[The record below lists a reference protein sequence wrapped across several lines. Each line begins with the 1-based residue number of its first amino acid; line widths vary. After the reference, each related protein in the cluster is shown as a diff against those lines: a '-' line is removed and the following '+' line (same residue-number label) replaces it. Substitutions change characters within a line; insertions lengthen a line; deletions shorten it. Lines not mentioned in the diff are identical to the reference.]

1 MDKHLSI
8 LKQYWGY
15 DSFRGIQKEIIE
27 SVAAGNDTLGLM
39 PTGGGKSVCFQV
51 PALAMD
57 GLCIVIT
64 PLIALMKDQVLQLR
78 SRGIKAEMLHAGMMH
93 DEHLRVLDNCVLGD
107 YKFLYVSPERTTT
120 ELFRTK
126 IAQVRSRICLITV
139 DEAHCVSQWGYDFRP
154 SYLQIA
160 SLRNLIPYH
169 VPMLALTATATPKVA
184 ADIQTQLGFSR
195 PNLFAM
201 SFERKNLIYVVR
213 HTNDKPTEILHIL
226 RSVPQGSAIVYTRS
240 RQLTVDVARYLVANG
255 ISADN
260 FHAGLTDA
268 EKTLRQA
275 DWTEGKTRVIVA
287 TNAFGMGIDKPDV
300 RLVIHYSSP
309 DSVEAYYQEAGRA
322 GRDGKPSYAILL
334 YNPTDLGVMKGRVGQ
349 MFPDKEYITQTYDNV
364 CCFLQ
369 VPEGECMGRTF
380 KFDIQHFCVA
390 FRQFTLHTD
399 SALRLLS
406 NAGYIDYQDQHE
418 FKSRLMFTVRKE
430 ELYLLHG
437 DTPDADKLL
446 QTILRTYTGL
456 FADHVFIEETL
467 LSHLTGLSVERI
479 YHILKDFARR
489 MVVSYIPKSSS
500 PTITFLTPRLD
511 SRYIVLQASV
521 YEDRMR
527 DYSKRL
533 QRMIEYVS
541 SDHCCRS
548 RFLLEYFGQKDAP
561 LCHQCDVCIA
571 HNSARK
577 TAEATGT
584 SGLVECSDDEIRQ
597 RIFNLL
603 ADGDWHF
610 LTELNGIDGVPL
622 ARVDTVLR
630 KLLMEEYVESKLS
643 KIRLRKT

>member
-27 SVAAGNDTLGLM
+27 SIAAGNDTLGLM

-51 PALAMD
+51 PALAME
-57 GLCIVIT
+57 GLCIVVT
-64 PLIALMKDQVLQLR
+64 PLIALMKDQVMQLR
-78 SRGIKAEMLHAGMMH
+78 SRGIKAEMLHAGMSN
-93 DEHLRVLDNCVLGD
+93 DERLRVIDNCVLGD

-120 ELFRTK
+120 EIFRLK
-126 IAQVRSRICLITV
+126 LAQVRSRICLITV

-154 SYLQIA
+154 SYLEVA
-160 SLRNLIPYH
+160 SLRRVLPYH
-169 VPMLALTATATPKVA
+169 VPILALTATATPEVA
-184 ADIQTQLGFSR
+184 EDIQKQLGFAR
-195 PNLFAM
+195 PNMFAM

-213 HTNDKPTEILHIL
+213 QTNDKPEEIVHIL

-240 RQLTVDVARYLVANG
+240 RQLTSEIARYLLNNG

-260 FHAGLTDA
+260 YHAGLTDA
-268 EKTLRQA
+268 EKNLRQTN
-275 DWTEGKTRVIVA
+275 WTQGTTRVMVA

-334 YNPTDLGVMKGRVGQ
+334 YNPTDMTSLRRRVGQ
-349 MFPDKEYITQTYDNV
+349 NYPSREYIMQTYDNL

-390 FRQFTLHTD
+390 FRQFALQTD

-406 NAGYIDYQDQHE
+406 NAGYIDYHEQQD

-430 ELYLLHG
+430 ELYLL
-437 DTPDADKLL
+437 DSDSYEVDNLI

-456 FADHVFIEETL
+456 FADFVHIEETL
-467 LSHLTGLSVERI
+467 LSHLTGLSADRI
-479 YHILKDFARR
+479 YHILIDFSRR
-489 MVVSYIPKSSS
+489 NIVSYIPRSSS
-500 PTITFLTPRLD
+500 PTITFRTPRLD
-511 SRYIVLQASV
+511 SRYIILQPSV
-521 YEDRMR
+521 YEDRIR

-533 QRMIEYVS
+533 ERMMEYMS
-541 SDHCCRS
+541 SDDYCRS
-548 RFLLEYFGQKDAP
+548 KYLLEYFGQTDAP
-561 LCHQCDVCIA
+561 LCHQCDVCLA
-571 HNSARK
+571 HKSKRNVI
-577 TAEATGT
+577 
-584 SGLVECSDDEIRQ
+584 LSDDEIKR
-597 RIFNLL
+597 RVLDLIG
-603 ADGDWHF
+603 DGDWHP
-610 LTELNGIDGVPL
+610 LTLLNSINGISRD
-622 ARVDTVLR
+622 RVDAVFHRMLQ
-630 KLLMEEYVESKLS
+630 EEEVEVNLS
-643 KIRLRKT
+643 KVRLRK